1 MYFVCMIGYFWDLF
15 LAAYEVVIIMD
26 QIQIT
31 MKFVW
36 PYYV

>member
-1 MYFVCMIGYFWDLF
+1 MYFVYMIGYFGDLF